1 MPRPGPRP
9 YECIRRAW
17 HSDSHHPLRGSL
29 IQEIFRVADE
39 VHSPTTRQNKEWQKK
54 LPLVVLRAEEI
65 LYSKANSEA
74 EYMDLKTLSSRVE
87 DAVNTMIRRDES
99 AENGQFLKPCV
110 EAALY
115 VGCPPKKTPR
125 SQRHNSRFCAGSSQ
139 RLTASSSVPL
149 VGKCNEY
156 DGSSLVIQANSKES
170 RFSNSE
176 YCAGVASSFPSMDHQ
191 QYSTVPFRAIPSCL
205 SSVVCTPRIDSTH
218 STRDA
223 TFCFP
228 NPSSAGNITPLGFN
242 QGIPSECNGP
252 SKPQKFLTASQN
264 GLIVHQPNPQT
275 RTEARLLLP
284 VPWPMSSASTGNSLS
299 TSWAVPTSFQ
309 PELSNES
316 SIGFYYPE
324 RLSTL
329 VPEAPGAHVDSEM
342 RFELPSKVSN
352 NSYCSGFDHGK
363 YMVEMGSSG
372 ECNCNT
378 DASCKSFQTSSMN
391 IIRDLSAETDCKTTA
406 ENECDLHLRLGPT
419 SNPSS
424 NTVTNGSCDIEDL
437 ESSNSRARAQV
448 EDRAVETLKVNDSF
462 GSGSCES
469 NHEFIC
475 FSPSFSSGVDV
486 PEAFPKEKGPNVDI
500 YTVRQTAGAEMQSR
514 KRIKYDDGSIISEF
528 DGMSTNQ
535 QHDMCDLQM
544 GLGLSLSKINCDVY
558 GMME

>member
-74 EYMDLKTLSSRVE
+74 EYMDLKTLHSRVE

-99 AENGQFLKPCV
+99 TENGQFLKPCV

-115 VGCPPKKTPR
+115 VGCPPRKAPR

-139 RLTASSSVPL
+139 RLTTSSSVPV

-156 DGSSLVIQANSKES
+156 EGSSLVIQANSKEG

-176 YCAGVASSFPSMDHQ
+176 YCAGVASSFPSIEHQ

-205 SSVVCTPRIDSTH
+205 SSVVCTPRIDSTT

-228 NPSSAGNITPLGFN
+228 NPCSTANITPLSFN
-242 QGIPSECNGP
+242 QGIPSACNGP
-252 SKPQKFLTASQN
+252 SNPQKFLSTSQN
-264 GLIVHQPNPQT
+264 GMIVHQPNPQT
-275 RTEARLLLP
+275 RTETRLILP

-299 TSWAVPTSFQ
+299 TPWAVPTSFQ
-309 PELSNES
+309 PEVSNES

-329 VPEAPGAHVDSEM
+329 VPESPAAHVDSEM
-342 RFELPSKVSN
+342 RFQFPSN
-352 NSYCSGFDHGK
+352 NSYRSGFNHGK
-363 YMVEMGSSG
+363 YMAELGFSD
-372 ECNCNT
+372 ECNYNT
-378 DASCKSFQTSSMN
+378 DASCKSFQNSS
-391 IIRDLSAETDCKTTA
+391 IKVIRDLSVETDGKTA
-406 ENECDLHLRLGPT
+406 SENACDLLLRLGPS
-419 SNPSS
+419 SNPCS
-424 NTVTNGSCDIEDL
+424 NTATNGNCDVEDL
-437 ESSNSRARAQV
+437 ESSNSRARVQV
-448 EDRAVETLKVNDSF
+448 EDRAVETLKINDSF

-469 NHEFIC
+469 NHEFLC
-475 FSPSFSSGVDV
+475 FSPSLNSGVDV
-486 PEAFPKEKGPNVDI
+486 PEAFPKEKGPNVDM
-500 YTVRQTAGAEMQSR
+500 YTVRQAAGAEMQSR
-514 KRIKYDDGSIISEF
+514 KRRKYDDGLTVNAF
-528 DGMSTNQ
+528 DGKSTDQ

-544 GLGLSLSKINCDVY
+544 GLGLSFSKRNCDVY
-558 GMME
+558 SMME